1 MMWAWDLSATLGW
14 AAGGGPCGSW
24 LGRSTPS
31 PWEVRMKPLQDM
43 QHLINK
49 MQQGAPALPGPW

>member
-14 AAGGGPCGSW
+14 AVGSGPCGSW

-31 PWEVRMKPLQDM
+31 PWEVRMSRHRTCRIRILCDE
-43 QHLINK
+43 
-49 MQQGAPALPGPW
+49 G